1 MQALTDA
8 LQLNPPVCLYRRF
21 MAYREAKVYHD
32 GSHYIAIP
40 HTTRPSKP
48 RYTPF
53 EERVEVKDNTS
64 SKGKEKEQKNSTA
77 SNEGVPF
84 EQENVISDDVEDTTV
99 NDEENI
105 EKARND
111 RPRFATRKEIFD
123 EAYMESLDLPKR
135 ERKKFLISKMLPYFP
150 DYDKARLFVD
160 ANVQRKL
167 RNLICRRIRI
177 VRKANLQE
185 FNYFCTFTYDGSK
198 HTEESFRRK
207 LMDTFKK
214 MVYRKNWKYEG
225 VWERSPEKKRLH
237 FHGLFEIPDGTM
249 PGELITVKDYSPFK
263 KKVQVTNQ
271 STYFNE
277 RFGRTT
283 FEELDQQTLG
293 AAIAYLIKYIE
304 KTGEKIVYSKNLPQ
318 YFISDIMDEDIVCT
332 IGQEDK
338 KLLLFD
344 DFNCWDEGCL
354 MGQVSPEVIKQ
365 MRKAN

>member
-1 MQALTDA
+1 
-8 LQLNPPVCLYRRF
+8 
-21 MAYREAKVYHD
+21 
-32 GSHYIAIP
+32 
-40 HTTRPSKP
+40 
-48 RYTPF
+48 
-53 EERVEVKDNTS
+53 
-64 SKGKEKEQKNSTA
+64 
-77 SNEGVPF
+77 
-84 EQENVISDDVEDTTV
+84 
-99 NDEENI
+99 
-105 EKARND
+105 
-111 RPRFATRKEIFD
+111 
-123 EAYMESLDLPKR
+123 
-135 ERKKFLISKMLPYFP
+135 
-150 DYDKARLFVD
+150 
-160 ANVQRKL
+160 
-167 RNLICRRIRI
+167 
-177 VRKANLQE
+177 
-185 FNYFCTFTYDGSK
+185 
-198 HTEESFRRK
+198 
-207 LMDTFKK
+207 
-214 MVYRKNWKYEG
+214 
-225 VWERSPEKKRLH
+225 
-237 FHGLFEIPDGTM
+237 M

-318 YFISDIMDEDIVCT
+318 YFISDIMDDDIVCR